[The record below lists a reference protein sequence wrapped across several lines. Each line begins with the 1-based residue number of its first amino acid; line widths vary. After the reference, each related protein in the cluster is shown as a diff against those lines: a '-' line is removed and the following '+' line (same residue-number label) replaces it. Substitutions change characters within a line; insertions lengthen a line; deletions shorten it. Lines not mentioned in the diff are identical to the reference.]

1 MQIRTSILTVKKRY
15 PLTISRGT
23 SAESTNLLV
32 QVEHDGIVGMG
43 EMAPVSIG
51 YDPEDDETGRADF
64 VRWNTFLE
72 PRAPWEMQRIEERL
86 NDVGGGRAARAALDM
101 ALYDWLGKRAG
112 LPVYQLLGADRRAIV
127 PTSVTIGI
135 NPPEVLRR
143 RVPEIL
149 TRLGA
154 RALKIKLGSPDGIEA
169 DREMFSAV
177 KESAPKGV
185 ALRVDAN
192 GGWDVAAAKLMIRW
206 LAKRGVEF
214 VEQPLALGQE
224 ADLPAVFRRS
234 PLPIFADE
242 SCRVSGDIPKLAGR
256 VHGINLKLMKSGG
269 IREGLR
275 VIHSA
280 RAHGL
285 KVMMGC
291 MSESSLAIAASA
303 HISAFADYLDLDS
316 HLNLMPDPFTGL
328 TLDSGRVLPG
338 NMPGLSIS
346 AAN

>member
-1 MQIRTSILTVKKRY
+1 
-15 PLTISRGT
+15 
-23 SAESTNLLV
+23 
-32 QVEHDGIVGMG
+32 
-43 EMAPVSIG
+43 
-51 YDPEDDETGRADF
+51 
-64 VRWNTFLE
+64 
-72 PRAPWEMQRIEERL
+72 
-86 NDVGGGRAARAALDM
+86 
-101 ALYDWLGKRAG
+101 
-112 LPVYQLLGADRRAIV
+112 
-127 PTSVTIGI
+127 
-135 NPPEVLRR
+135 
-143 RVPEIL
+143 
-149 TRLGA
+149 
-154 RALKIKLGSPDGIEA
+154 
-169 DREMFSAV
+169 
-177 KESAPKGV
+177 
-185 ALRVDAN
+185 
-192 GGWDVAAAKLMIRW
+192 MIRW